1 MRNSGR
7 LLPCGRA
14 GRSVEAA
21 GYRPYSPAGCLPGL
35 RLLVR
40 PAQRARPGR
49 QQLPEILLRAA
60 ADPRRASP
68 EDSGT
73 CGRTQACLNGLKAR
87 LWQPWPAKWPTS
99 GGTPASH
106 GVTAHQAA
114 EAAQRTAAALT
125 DSDQRAQAPSRPS
138 TKRTPG
144 HHTKGSGHQ
153 GQQPLADIAFRD
165 CLRVVVSYVSA
176 SSGSVCAGR
185 RASRYSCRGSAD
197 GRLMSPL
204 RTRSRCRAIA
214 GQWAVQAER
223 ERSCGHRRGQDM
235 TLGRGTLPAPA
246 GLRRPPGRQPR
257 CPAHDMSQPGQE
269 TGPRT
274 SSSGSPG
281 TTERAGP
288 HHIASETR
296 KLHPREQPT
305 RPPTRPTAL
314 RDTAA
319 GKPVARN
326 CGAPGSGRCAA
337 ARQAARSRRRES
349 CSLLLQLNSEGTLLI
364 RASQGCSLGSARS
377 VRQWSR

>member
-1 MRNSGR
+1 MPRHRRTMGS
-7 LLPCGRA
+7 A
-14 GRSVEAA
+14 GREGEIMWAPPGPGHDAGPRHTARARRAA
-21 GYRPYSPAGCLPGL
+21 G
-35 RLLVR
+35 
-40 PAQRARPGR
+40 
-49 QQLPEILLRAA
+49 
-60 ADPRRASP
+60 
-68 EDSGT
+68 
-73 CGRTQACLNGLKAR
+73 
-87 LWQPWPAKWPTS
+87 
-99 GGTPASH
+99 
-106 GVTAHQAA
+106 
-114 EAAQRTAAALT
+114 
-125 DSDQRAQAPSRPS
+125 
-138 TKRTPG
+138 
-144 HHTKGSGHQ
+144 
-153 GQQPLADIAFRD
+153 
-165 CLRVVVSYVSA
+165 
-176 SSGSVCAGR
+176 
-185 RASRYSCRGSAD
+185 
-197 GRLMSPL
+197 
-204 RTRSRCRAIA
+204 
-214 GQWAVQAER
+214 
-223 ERSCGHRRGQDM
+223 
-235 TLGRGTLPAPA
+235 
-246 GLRRPPGRQPR
+246 PPGRQPR